1 MSWISLKGLRVPM
14 VRRRMRPQVT
24 ELSPY
29 LRFGRSSTPFGV
41 DSGNEMRVSLFLIL
55 TASLC
60 GCSDSGSR
68 TEVISLIAIEEVQL
82 VDPDTVAGRS
92 IQVLGTLP
100 AGSSLP
106 VLGCRPRKSDIDVLV
121 LHDGKTAVAW
131 QGKYTLSRRLAD
143 LSKDRPAIVT
153 RSCWG
158 LLSGQEHS

>member
-14 VRRRMRPQVT
+14 VRRRMRLQVT
-24 ELSPY
+24 ELSTY

-41 DSGNEMRVSLFLIL
+41 ELGNEMRVALFLIL
-55 TASLC
+55 AALLC
-60 GCSDSGSR
+60 GCSDAGSR

-92 IQVLGTLP
+92 IQVLGTLS

-121 LHDGKTAVAW
+121 LHDGTTAVAW

-143 LSKDRPAIVT
+143 LSKDRQPVVT

-158 LLSGQEHS
+158 LLSGQAH